1 MSLIGFHRFLIATGI
16 LFCFGFAGWELL
28 LWWVTR
34 DGGSLL
40 LGLVFVVLGLLL
52 SYYLSRLGRFLGYG
66 REEDASRPGSQ

>member
-34 DGGSLL
+34 EWGSFI
-40 LGLVFVVLGLLL
+40 LGLTFVALGVAL
-52 SYYLSRLGRFLGYG
+52 SYYLSRLGRFLGYDEKDG
-66 REEDASRPGSQ
+66 KRPNR